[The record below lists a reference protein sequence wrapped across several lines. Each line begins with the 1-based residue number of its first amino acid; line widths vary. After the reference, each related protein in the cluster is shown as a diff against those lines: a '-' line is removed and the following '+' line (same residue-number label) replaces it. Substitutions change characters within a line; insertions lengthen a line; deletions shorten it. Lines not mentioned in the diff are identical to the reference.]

1 MIRESLTALIKE
13 VRSRIEEQEE
23 CREQAD
29 YDRNDGL
36 ASYCEGAVQSL
47 QWILNQLEEIKEEI
61 S

>member
-1 MIRESLTALIKE
+1 MIRKSLAALIKE

-29 YDRNDGL
+29 YDGNDGL
-36 ASYCEGAVQSL
+36 ASYCEGTVQSL